1 MSEIAETQSRSIP
14 KRDDFLGTGFHD
26 KSFID
31 KGLAEKDLAE
41 KDSADKQAFAQVEKW
56 MATIR
61 ELSYEQPR
69 ETTLRG

>member
-1 MSEIAETQSRSIP
+1 MSEIAETQSRPIP
-14 KRDDFLGTGFHD
+14 KRDDFRGNGFHD

-41 KDSADKQAFAQVEKW
+41 KGFADKQAFAQVEKW

-61 ELSYEQPR
+61 ELSYERPG